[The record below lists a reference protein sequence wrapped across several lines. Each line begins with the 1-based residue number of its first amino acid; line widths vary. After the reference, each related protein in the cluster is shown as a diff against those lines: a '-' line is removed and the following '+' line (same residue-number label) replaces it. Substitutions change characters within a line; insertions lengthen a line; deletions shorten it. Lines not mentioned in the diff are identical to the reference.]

1 MEEDKRSKFAIDLTP
16 LKKYPDFRNLW
27 ASGLITYLGSMI
39 TYVAVPFQI
48 KEMTNSYIAVGISGV
63 VEIVPLILF
72 GLYGGVLADYVDR
85 KKMIWATE
93 FASLVLVAI
102 LLVNAI
108 SPNPNLILIYVV
120 IGLFAAVNGLQRPS
134 ADAILPRL
142 VGHADLPA
150 ASALM
155 SLR

>member
-1 MEEDKRSKFAIDLTP
+1 
-16 LKKYPDFRNLW
+16 
-27 ASGLITYLGSMI
+27 
-39 TYVAVPFQI
+39 
-48 KEMTNSYIAVGISGV
+48 
-63 VEIVPLILF
+63 
-72 GLYGGVLADYVDR
+72 
-85 KKMIWATE
+85 
-93 FASLVLVAI
+93 
-102 LLVNAI
+102 LLVNSL

-155 SLR
+155 SLRWQLGVIIGPTIGGVLISTFSISVGYIK